1 MKYYISKTDVSIN
14 ASGRLSGSERVL
26 TKPDT
31 LRATQNSLRRLSALG
46 IENLHLCEHPPNSR
60 RWGKLDREANK
71 LRKTRKLTMA
81 DVAADLAE
89 LDAESKERDGE
100 DI

>member
-1 MKYYISKTDVSIN
+1 MKYYISKTDVEIN
-14 ASGRLSGSERVL
+14 EAGRLSGSERVL

-31 LRATQNSLRRLSALG
+31 LRATKESLRRLSALG

-60 RWGKLDREANK
+60 RWGKLQRAQNK

-81 DVAADLAE
+81 DVAKDLEE
-89 LDAESKERDGE
+89 LNAESQEQE
-100 DI
+100 DNS

>member
-14 ASGRLSGSERVL
+14 AAGRLSGSERVL

-31 LRATQNSLRRLSALG
+31 LTATQNSLRRLSALG

-60 RWGKLDREANK
+60 RWGKLQREQNK

-81 DVAADLAE
+81 DVAKDLEE
-89 LDAESKERDGE
+89 LNAESQEQE
-100 DI
+100 DDS